1 MYDPSQLLPL
11 YLPFVTLLNQS
22 GFVGKIQ
29 ALSQSLEEQV
39 GKRIC
44 VELNAEED
52 GEEADDSKAELP
64 EAESAPAVAA
74 AAAAAVLSSAT
85 AGTTLRNGRWCCV
98 ACVVCCVCGLLTI
111 ECELCQ
117 HS

>member
-1 MYDPSQLLPL
+1 LVLGIHAKSRPNLYDPTQLLPL

-44 VELNAEED
+44 VEQNLDED
-52 GEEADDSKAELP
+52 VVDEIDDGKAEP
-64 EAESAPAVAA
+64 AASASASASASPSSS
-74 AAAAAVLSSAT
+74 AAAVFGLSSAA
-85 AGTTLRNGRWCCV
+85 AGTTQ
-98 ACVVCCVCGLLTI
+98 I
-111 ECELCQ
+111 
-117 HS
+117 